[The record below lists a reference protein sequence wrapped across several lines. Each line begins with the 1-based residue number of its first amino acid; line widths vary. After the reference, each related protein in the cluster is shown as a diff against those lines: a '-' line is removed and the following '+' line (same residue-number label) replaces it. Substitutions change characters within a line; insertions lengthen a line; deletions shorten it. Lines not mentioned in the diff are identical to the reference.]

1 MKINVSHQLMVLNS
15 SYIDLIGQ
23 SHIVIGHMS
32 VKPWCYIGDQDSVCD
47 WLLTSQAIVWF
58 T

>member
-1 MKINVSHQLMVLNS
+1 MVLNS